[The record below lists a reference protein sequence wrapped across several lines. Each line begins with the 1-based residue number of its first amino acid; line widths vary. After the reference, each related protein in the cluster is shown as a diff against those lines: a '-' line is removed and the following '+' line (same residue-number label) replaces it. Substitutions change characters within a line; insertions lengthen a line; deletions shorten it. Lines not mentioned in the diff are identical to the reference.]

1 VGKQTD
7 GCRWIGSEE
16 AVIDRDLV
24 RTCAETEAGRVL
36 SLNFHFKYLREISGL
51 EQYATNLHSLDLS
64 YNNIREVEGLRGMG
78 KLRELKLY
86 GCQIG
91 RIAGLEPCTYLVSL
105 HLDDNCISNIEGLD
119 ATRVLEYLNLDGNKI
134 MHLGK
139 GLSRLSK
146 LKELR
151 ISRNGLT
158 SLEGLA
164 GLCSLE
170 VLDASHNRIQNVAV
184 EHIKMLSKI
193 DELSLRGNQLES
205 LNFLRAS
212 PQPLPLL
219 ATLDASSN
227 KLTSK
232 GLEGMPKLP
241 QMAELNLAGNGIA
254 NICPA
259 TAASWHSI
267 EILDLSENQLSD
279 ATSIRHLKALSSL
292 RELSLLGNPM
302 SAEPAEMNKVVAE
315 LQGLEF
321 LDKRP
326 APLPATDPIAPEEDT
341 NTFSMTRTGF
351 TGFRPSSGPRPS
363 SSASRPST
371 GQSLKDGTGDPLM
384 YSRIKMSEKRF
395 ATMEQAMEWE
405 KQTLSGLAAI
415 GRQIQKTS
423 DMAAEEF
430 ERMDQCVSRAQHQRK
445 QYREMKARG
454 CPADPAELPE
464 DEGEA
469 EPPSPSRAGRRMREA
484 MVMARAGCEDDE
496 QETDNATSVD
506 DATRQSCAKAE
517 FSQASFRARRWA
529 GCDEVIEEELG
540 GASTPGVLTD
550 AEDEEI
556 EVVSEDKPWTNRR
569 TAATEEQRRLGA
581 PIARCGPRSGRP
593 PRLGTTKAR

>member
-1 VGKQTD
+1 
-7 GCRWIGSEE
+7 
-16 AVIDRDLV
+16 
-24 RTCAETEAGRVL
+24 
-36 SLNFHFKYLREISGL
+36 
-51 EQYATNLHSLDLS
+51 
-64 YNNIREVEGLRGMG
+64 MG

-91 RIAGLEPCTYLVSL
+91 RIGGLEACTCLISL
-105 HLDDNCISNIEGLD
+105 HLDDNSISNIEGLD
-119 ATRVLEYLNLDGNKI
+119 AVRLLEYLNLDGNKI
-134 MHLGK
+134 KHLGK
-139 GLSRLSK
+139 GLYRLSK

-170 VLDASHNRIQNVAV
+170 VLTASHNLIQNVAV
-184 EHIKMLSKI
+184 EHIKMLSKM

-219 ATLDASSN
+219 ATLDVSSN

-241 QMAELNLAGNGIA
+241 QMMELNLAGNRIA
-254 NICPA
+254 EICPA
-259 TAASWHSI
+259 TAVSWYSI

-279 ATSIRHLKALSSL
+279 ATLIRHLKPLSSL

-302 SAEPAEMNKVVAE
+302 SAQPEEINKIAAE
-315 LQGLEF
+315 LEGLEL

-326 APLPATDPIAPEEDT
+326 APLPVTDPIAPEEDT
-341 NTFSMTRTGF
+341 KTFSMTRTGF
-351 TGFRPSSGPRPS
+351 TGV
-363 SSASRPST
+363 RPST
-371 GQSLKDGTGDPLM
+371 GSRPGSSGSSHLGTSQSLRDGTREPLM
-384 YSRIKMSEKRF
+384 YSRMKMSEKRF
-395 ATMEQAMEWE
+395 ATLEQAMQWE

-415 GRQIQKTS
+415 GRQIEKTS
-423 DMAAEEF
+423 EMAAEEL
-430 ERMDQCVSRAQHQRK
+430 EKMDQCVLLAQQQMK
-445 QYREMKARG
+445 QYREIKARG
-454 CPADPAELPE
+454 YPVEPQETPQNG
-464 DEGEA
+464 GET
-469 EPPSPSRAGRRMREA
+469 EPPSPSRAGRRLREA
-484 MVMARAGCEDDE
+484 MVVARAGCEEDE
-496 QETDNATSVD
+496 QEMDSATSMD
-506 DATRQSCAKAE
+506 DAVRQQSFAKSE
-517 FSQASFRARRWA
+517 FSQASCYLRPLA

-540 GASTPGVLTD
+540 GSSTPGVLTD

-556 EVVSEDKPWTNRR
+556 EMVCEDKPWTARR
-569 TAATEEQRRLGA
+569 QATAQEQRRLGA